1 MAAPS
6 YATKPQVV
14 GHYGLRIFVAL
25 VCVFLVAPIFAI
37 IPLSFSSG
45 TFLSYP
51 MPGFSFRWYEEVLAP
66 RPWMFTLRN
75 SLFVAIG
82 ATIFSTTLGT
92 LAALAMARKN
102 LRSLPV
108 INAFLLAP
116 MIVPL
121 IITAVGLYFFFAQL
135 GLTNSFTGLII
146 AHTALCLPFV
156 LVTVAATLEGFDGTL
171 VRAAQSLG
179 APPLTVFRRVILPI
193 ISPGV
198 ASGALFAFA
207 ISFDEVVVA
216 VFLAGPTQRTL
227 PKQMFSGL
235 RENIDPSILAMATLL
250 VVMATGLMIVA
261 GLLKRRSERMR
272 GLSG

>member
-1 MAAPS
+1 MAPPLH
-6 YATKPQVV
+6 ATRSQVA
-14 GHYGLRIFVAL
+14 GYYGLRVFVAL
-25 VCVFLVAPIFAI
+25 VCLFLVAPILTI

-51 MPGFSFRWYEEVLAP
+51 MPGFSLRWYEEVLAP
-66 RPWMFTLRN
+66 RPWMFALRN
-75 SLFVAIG
+75 SLVVALG
-82 ATIFSTTLGT
+82 ATVLATTLGT
-92 LAALAMARKN
+92 LAALGMARKN
-102 LRSLPV
+102 LRGLAV
-108 INAFLLAP
+108 INGFLLSP

-121 IITAVGLYFFFAQL
+121 IITAVGLYFYFAQL
-135 GLTNSFTGLII
+135 GLTNSFLGLIL

-216 VFLAGPTQRTL
+216 VFLAGPSQRTL

-250 VVMATGLMIVA
+250 VVLATCLMIVA
-261 GLLKRRSERMR
+261 GLLKRRSERLR
-272 GLSG
+272 GARN

>member
-6 YATKPQVV
+6 YATKPQVA

-51 MPGFSFRWYEEVLAP
+51 MPGFSLRWYEEVLAP

-82 ATIFSTTLGT
+82 ATLFSTTLGT

-108 INAFLLAP
+108 INAFLLSP